1 MIMRTA
7 TQTENPRALAF
18 LLSEGDGTISRE
30 SVVIGAG
37 KLVAGTVLGKV
48 TASGQYVA
56 HNPAATTGEQV
67 AVAVL
72 GYDTDATNAP
82 QKAVAIVREAEVN
95 ALKLTFAASI
105 TADQK
110 TAAITSLASNFIIVR
125 GV

>member
-1 MIMRTA
+1 MRTG
-7 TQTENPRALAF
+7 TQVENPRALAF

-48 TASGQYVA
+48 TSSGQYVA

-72 GYDTDATNAP
+72 GYDTDATSTP
-82 QKAVAIVREAEVN
+82 QTALAIVREAEVN
-95 ALKLTFAASI
+95 ALKLTFAANI
-105 TADQK
+105 TAAQK

>member
-1 MIMRTA
+1 MRTA
-7 TQTENPRALAF
+7 TQVENPRALAF

-48 TASGQYVA
+48 ISSGQYVA
-56 HNPAATTGEQV
+56 HNPAASTGEQT

-72 GYDTDATNAP
+72 GYDTDATSAP
-82 QKAVAIVREAEVN
+82 QKALAIVREAEVN
-95 ALKLTFAASI
+95 VLKLTFAAGI
-105 TADQK
+105 TAPQK